1 MDIPELLHGMRQSL
15 QPIGHILDVGLCREP
30 KTQSYMGTGYAIL
43 DIDPQQGQDIS
54 PLTHLIPWM
63 NTSDGFHA
71 MWNDMPTWCRYC
83 HEYGHDRK

>member
-1 MDIPELLHGMRQSL
+1 MDISELLHGMQ
-15 QPIGHILDVGLCREP
+15 P
-30 KTQSYMGTGYAIL
+30 KTLSYMGTGYAIL

-83 HEYGHDRK
+83 YEHEHGRNECPQRPSRQLRC